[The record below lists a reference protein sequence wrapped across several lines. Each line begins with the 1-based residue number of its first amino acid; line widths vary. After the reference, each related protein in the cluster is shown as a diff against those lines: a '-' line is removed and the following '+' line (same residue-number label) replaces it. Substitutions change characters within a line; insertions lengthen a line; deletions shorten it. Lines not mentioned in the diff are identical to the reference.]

1 MAVGDPTSPALRLAG
16 NGSVPVDLRPKSN
29 SGYGFAPSGRKG
41 KCGGL
46 SPGRARAADR
56 RANGAELFVR
66 GDLQATKG
74 TGMSDREQ
82 RWAAGE
88 ERLETSGTGWDD
100 PTAAQD
106 PAASPAGDWAG
117 DPPGEAPA
125 GGDPWT
131 TAADMDAGVAAPAAA
146 VPPVRERL
154 FSPRWLGGA
163 AGAAVVFCG
172 AIFFLAV
179 RQALLGRLSLLEPR
193 TLICLGAAGLA
204 TLGLAALAWWSVQ
217 SLAARTQGEHDR
229 LRGVIDHVAGLGFDS
244 EFGWQDGRLSEEPEL
259 ARFLQG
265 LQARDREQRQ
275 ELARGA
281 RLEIEIGRL
290 GAALLAKD
298 RGGVTASYAQP
309 AAERLAAGAALL
321 YEEIDRWQREAVQAQ
336 ARLEE
341 LGGQALAAL
350 DSARRW
356 QACAQSQLAAQ
367 LESVR
372 AQAADAQRLGGT
384 VEERAKALEEARR
397 RGAPTAAT
405 VLAAMPALS
414 AGERAAALTQAA
426 HTIKDLVARGGSLA
440 IQTALEV
447 TRLGERGETLF
458 PLTESLKAL
467 VTDFQGMATQ
477 LEKLARD
484 QEAAQSA
491 LGKVQALL
499 GELQDAPERD
509 AAAVETWRDLAA
521 RVGEFK
527 LALVRLGADIGGALP
542 GYAEQA
548 ERLDG
553 AGGALAELTGQPL
566 PEIALAAPP
575 AAGQEGFQIE
585 SFAAPRLQRAT
596 PTPVADASSAAAAP
610 VSPAAPALFVKD
622 ESEREQPT
630 RPAAFEPMGLTE
642 RRSQAPAAG
651 PAMPA
656 AAAGLPA
663 SPAAPPAI
671 PAETPPGLR
680 AAPAAPDLSEADDR
694 VYDLAEFGAVA
705 LDGEPE
711 AAPEDEERVYDL
723 SEFGA
728 VALA

>member
-1 MAVGDPTSPALRLAG
+1 
-16 NGSVPVDLRPKSN
+16 
-29 SGYGFAPSGRKG
+29 
-41 KCGGL
+41 
-46 SPGRARAADR
+46 
-56 RANGAELFVR
+56 
-66 GDLQATKG
+66 
-74 TGMSDREQ
+74 MSDREQ
-82 RWAAGE
+82 RWAAGD

-100 PTAAQD
+100 PTLAQD
-106 PAASPAGDWAG
+106 PAADPAGDLAG
-117 DPPGEAPA
+117 DPPGEVPA
-125 GGDPWT
+125 GDDPWT
-131 TAADMDAGVAAPAAA
+131 AAADVEAGLAAPPAVAA
-146 VPPVRERL
+146 PVRERL
-154 FSPRWLGGA
+154 FPPRWLGAA
-163 AGAAVVFCG
+163 AGAAVVVCG

-244 EFGWQDGRLSEEPEL
+244 DFGWQDERLNEEPEL

-281 RLEIEIGRL
+281 RLEIEVGRL

-298 RGGVTASYAQP
+298 RGGVAASYAQP
-309 AAERLAAGAALL
+309 AAGRLAAGAALL
-321 YEEIDRWQREAVQAQ
+321 YEEIDRWQREAAQAQ

-356 QACAQSQLAAQ
+356 QACAQDQLTAQ

-372 AQAADAQRLGGT
+372 AQAADVQRLGGT
-384 VEERAKALEEARR
+384 VEERAKALEDARQ
-397 RGAPTAAT
+397 RGTPTAAT
-405 VLAAMPALS
+405 VLEAMPALS

-467 VTDFQGMATQ
+467 VTDFQGVATQ

-484 QEAAQSA
+484 QEAAKAA
-491 LGKVQALL
+491 LGKVHALL
-499 GELQDAPERD
+499 GELRNAPDRD
-509 AAAVETWRDLAA
+509 AAAVETWRGLAEQ
-521 RVGEFK
+521 VGELK
-527 LALVRLGADIGGALP
+527 LALVRLGADLGGALP

-566 PEIALAAPP
+566 PEVALAAPP
-575 AAGQEGFQIE
+575 AASQEGFQIE
-585 SFAAPRLQRAT
+585 SFAAPRLNRAV
-596 PTPVADASSAAAAP
+596 PPPVAEAPPASAAPA
-610 VSPAAPALFVKD
+610 SPAAPALFVKD
-622 ESEREQPT
+622 ESEREDPS
-630 RPAAFEPMGLTE
+630 RPAAFEPMGLTG
-642 RRSQAPAAG
+642 RRPQAPAAG
-651 PAMPA
+651 PATPA
-656 AAAGLPA
+656 EA
-663 SPAAPPAI
+663 PAAPAPSPAI
-671 PAETPPGLR
+671 PAETPLGLR
-680 AAPAAPDLSEADDR
+680 AVPAAPDLSDADDR
-694 VYDLAEFGAVA
+694 VYDLAEFDAVA

>member
-1 MAVGDPTSPALRLAG
+1 
-16 NGSVPVDLRPKSN
+16 
-29 SGYGFAPSGRKG
+29 
-41 KCGGL
+41 
-46 SPGRARAADR
+46 
-56 RANGAELFVR
+56 
-66 GDLQATKG
+66 
-74 TGMSDREQ
+74 MSDREQ
-82 RWAAGE
+82 RWAAGD

-100 PTAAQD
+100 PTLAQD
-106 PAASPAGDWAG
+106 PAADPAGDLAG
-117 DPPGEAPA
+117 DLPGEAPA
-125 GGDPWT
+125 GDDPWT
-131 TAADMDAGVAAPAAA
+131 AAADAEAGLAAPPA
-146 VPPVRERL
+146 VIAPVRERL
-154 FSPRWLGGA
+154 FPPRWLGAA
-163 AGAAVVFCG
+163 AGAAVVVCG

-244 EFGWQDGRLSEEPEL
+244 DFGWQDERLNEEPEL

-309 AAERLAAGAALL
+309 AAGRLAAGAALL
-321 YEEIDRWQREAVQAQ
+321 YEEIDRWQREAAQAQ

-356 QACAQSQLAAQ
+356 QACAQDQLTAQ

-372 AQAADAQRLGGT
+372 AQAADVQRLGGT
-384 VEERAKALEEARR
+384 VEERAKALEDARQ
-397 RGAPTAAT
+397 RGTPTAAT
-405 VLAAMPALS
+405 VLEAMPALS

-467 VTDFQGMATQ
+467 VTDFQGVATQ

-484 QEAAQSA
+484 QEAAKAA
-491 LGKVQALL
+491 LGKVHALL
-499 GELQDAPERD
+499 GELQNAPDRD
-509 AAAVETWRDLAA
+509 AAAVETWRGLAEQ
-521 RVGEFK
+521 VGELK
-527 LALVRLGADIGGALP
+527 LALVRLGADLGGALP

-566 PEIALAAPP
+566 PEVALAAPP
-575 AAGQEGFQIE
+575 SASQEGFQIE
-585 SFAAPRLQRAT
+585 SFAAPRLNRAV
-596 PTPVADASSAAAAP
+596 PPPVAEAPPAPAAP
-610 VSPAAPALFVKD
+610 ASPAAPALFVKD
-622 ESEREQPT
+622 ESEREEPA
-630 RPAAFEPMGLTE
+630 RPAAFEPMGLTG
-642 RRSQAPAAG
+642 RRPQAPAAG
-651 PAMPA
+651 PATPA
-656 AAAGLPA
+656 AA
-663 SPAAPPAI
+663 PAAPAPSPAI
-671 PAETPPGLR
+671 PAETPLGLR
-680 AAPAAPDLSEADDR
+680 AVPATPDLSDADDR
-694 VYDLAEFGAVA
+694 VYDLAEFDAVA

>member
-1 MAVGDPTSPALRLAG
+1 
-16 NGSVPVDLRPKSN
+16 
-29 SGYGFAPSGRKG
+29 
-41 KCGGL
+41 
-46 SPGRARAADR
+46 
-56 RANGAELFVR
+56 
-66 GDLQATKG
+66 
-74 TGMSDREQ
+74 MSDREQ
-82 RWAAGE
+82 RWAAGD
-88 ERLETSGTGWDD
+88 ERLEKSGTGWDD
-100 PTAAQD
+100 PTLAQD
-106 PAASPAGDWAG
+106 PAADPAGDLAG

-125 GGDPWT
+125 GDDPWT
-131 TAADMDAGVAAPAAA
+131 IAADVEAGLAASPAVVA
-146 VPPVRERL
+146 PVRERL
-154 FSPRWLGGA
+154 FPPRWLGAA
-163 AGAAVVFCG
+163 AGAAVVVCG

-244 EFGWQDGRLSEEPEL
+244 DFGWQDERLNEEPEL

-281 RLEIEIGRL
+281 RLEIEVGRL

-298 RGGVTASYAQP
+298 RGGVAASYAQP
-309 AAERLAAGAALL
+309 AAGRLAAGAALL
-321 YEEIDRWQREAVQAQ
+321 YEEIDHWQREAAQAQ

-356 QACAQSQLAAQ
+356 QACAQDQLTAQ

-372 AQAADAQRLGGT
+372 AQAADVQRLGGT
-384 VEERAKALEEARR
+384 VEERAKALEDARQ
-397 RGAPTAAT
+397 RGTPTAAT
-405 VLAAMPALS
+405 VLEAMPALS

-467 VTDFQGMATQ
+467 VTDFQGVATQ

-484 QEAAQSA
+484 QEAAKAA
-491 LGKVQALL
+491 LGKVHALL
-499 GELQDAPERD
+499 GELRNAPDRD
-509 AAAVETWRDLAA
+509 AAAVETWRGLAEQ
-521 RVGEFK
+521 VGELK
-527 LALVRLGADIGGALP
+527 LALVRLGADLGGALP

-566 PEIALAAPP
+566 PEVALAAPP
-575 AAGQEGFQIE
+575 AASQEGFQIE
-585 SFAAPRLQRAT
+585 SFAAPRLNRAV
-596 PTPVADASSAAAAP
+596 PPPVAEAPPASAAPA
-610 VSPAAPALFVKD
+610 SPAAPALFVKD
-622 ESEREQPT
+622 ESEREDPS
-630 RPAAFEPMGLTE
+630 RPAAFEPMGLTG
-642 RRSQAPAAG
+642 RRPQAPAAG
-651 PAMPA
+651 PATPA
-656 AAAGLPA
+656 EA
-663 SPAAPPAI
+663 PAAPAPSPAI
-671 PAETPPGLR
+671 PAETPLGLR
-680 AAPAAPDLSEADDR
+680 AVPAAPDLSDADDR
-694 VYDLAEFGAVA
+694 VYDLAEFDAVA

>member
-1 MAVGDPTSPALRLAG
+1 
-16 NGSVPVDLRPKSN
+16 
-29 SGYGFAPSGRKG
+29 
-41 KCGGL
+41 
-46 SPGRARAADR
+46 
-56 RANGAELFVR
+56 
-66 GDLQATKG
+66 
-74 TGMSDREQ
+74 MSDREQ
-82 RWAAGE
+82 RWAAGD

-100 PTAAQD
+100 PALAQE
-106 PAASPAGDWAG
+106 PAADPAGDSAG

-125 GGDPWT
+125 GEDPWT
-131 TAADMDAGVAAPAAA
+131 TAADADTGLAAPPA
-146 VPPVRERL
+146 VGAPARERL
-154 FSPRWLGGA
+154 FSPRWLGAA
-163 AGAAVVFCG
+163 AGAAVVVCG

-179 RQALLGRLSLLEPR
+179 RQVLLGRLSLLEPR

-217 SLAARTQGEHDR
+217 SLASRTQAEHDR

-244 EFGWQDGRLSEEPEL
+244 EFGWQDERLHEEPEL
-259 ARFLQG
+259 ARFLQE

-298 RGGVTASYAQP
+298 RGGVAASYAQP
-309 AAERLAAGAALL
+309 AAGRLAAGAALL
-321 YEEIDRWQREAVQAQ
+321 YEEIDRWQREAAEAQ
-336 ARLEE
+336 ARLAE

-356 QACAQSQLAAQ
+356 QACAQDQLAAQ

-372 AQAADAQRLGGT
+372 AQAADVQRLGGT
-384 VEERAKALEEARR
+384 VEERAKALEDARQ

-467 VTDFQGMATQ
+467 VTDFQGVATQ
-477 LEKLARD
+477 MEKLARD
-484 QEAAQSA
+484 QEAAKAA
-491 LGKVQALL
+491 LGKVHALL
-499 GELQDAPERD
+499 GELQNAPAAE
-509 AAAVETWRDLAA
+509 AAAVETWRGLAEQI
-521 RVGEFK
+521 GELK
-527 LALVRLGADIGGALP
+527 LALVRLGADLGGALP

-548 ERLDG
+548 ERLEG

-566 PEIALAAPP
+566 PEIARTAAP
-575 AAGQEGFQIE
+575 AAGQDGFQIE
-585 SFAAPRLQRAT
+585 SFAAPRLQRPA
-596 PTPVADASSAAAAP
+596 PSPVAEAPAAP
-610 VSPAAPALFVKD
+610 AAPASPALFVKD
-622 ESEREQPT
+622 ESEREEPV
-630 RPAAFEPMGLTE
+630 RPAAFEPMGLTG
-642 RRSQAPAAG
+642 RRPQAPAAG
-651 PAMPA
+651 PAAPA
-656 AAAGLPA
+656 APDAAPAVRAA
-663 SPAAPPAI
+663 SPAATAT
-671 PAETPPGLR
+671 PAEAPPGLR
-680 AAPAAPDLSEADDR
+680 AVPAAPGLPEADDR

-711 AAPEDEERVYDL
+711 AASEDEERVYDL